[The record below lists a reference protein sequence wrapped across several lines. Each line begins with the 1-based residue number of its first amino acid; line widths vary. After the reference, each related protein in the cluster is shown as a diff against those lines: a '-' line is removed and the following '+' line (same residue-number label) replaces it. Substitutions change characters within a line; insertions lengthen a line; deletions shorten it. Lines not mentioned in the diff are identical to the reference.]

1 MHYTK
6 VALTRLKGLKMAS
19 STLTIRV
26 DDDLKREAAA
36 VSYTHLDVYKRQV
49 SDYIAVEGL
58 AFLDTFSAL
67 YRTRTTDTFDSL
79 ELVADNHSIGLLV
92 DMTRG
97 ANPNERPFN

>member
-1 MHYTK
+1 MLDWLDSFCQERYQHGDTP
-6 VALTRLKGLKMAS
+6 LLSFAS
-19 STLTIRV
+19 FYQT
-26 DDDLKREAAA
+26 
-36 VSYTHLDVYKRQV
+36 V